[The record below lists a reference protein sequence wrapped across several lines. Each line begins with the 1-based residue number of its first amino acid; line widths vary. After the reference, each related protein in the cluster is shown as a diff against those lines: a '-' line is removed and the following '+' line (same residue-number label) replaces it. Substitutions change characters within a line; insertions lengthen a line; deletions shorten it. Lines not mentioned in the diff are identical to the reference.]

1 MPWFS
6 CICLQ
11 VDDSEND
18 HKLPLCTQCADKLL
32 DINEFRTMYLES
44 HDKLKKNL
52 KECLKYSPNDQKQP
66 LNNNNSTHEM
76 DADGK
81 NSSMPPMQA
90 VKGAK
95 IKISADDAYANI
107 IIDETQLMHQS
118 NNKENN
124 IVDIAMNMAGGTQMV
139 GTSQATTTNST
150 IHTVANGPTKKAK
163 ATRQSKSR
171 KKGNQTQ
178 QQMVQMAQQNH
189 NDANKQMIYEN
200 DPNLLDMNNGNG
212 TDASEL
218 QYIILQSDT
227 KIFSCS
233 NCEQQFISEDFLKQH
248 MQKAHPI
255 ITELVQTPALSPMSL
270 NQQVI
275 VRNPQFFYFILLCM
289 YWFETD
295 TVIEHRI

>member
-1 MPWFS
+1 
-6 CICLQ
+6 
-11 VDDSEND
+11 
-18 HKLPLCTQCADKLL
+18 
-32 DINEFRTMYLES
+32 MYLES

-66 LNNNNSTHEM
+66 LNNNNSTHEA

-81 NSSMPPMQA
+81 NAGCPTMTS

-95 IKISADDAYANI
+95 IKISADDAYNNI
-107 IIDETQLMHQS
+107 IIDESQLLQHQS

-124 IVDIAMNMAGGTQMV
+124 IVDIAMNMAGGGQQLV
-139 GTSQATTTNST
+139 GTSTQTQQNSVV
-150 IHTVANGPTKKAK
+150 HAVANGPTKKMK
-163 ATRQSKSR
+163 TTRPSKSR
-171 KKGNQTQ
+171 KK
-178 QQMVQMAQQNH
+178 QQMVQMTNHQDQKHHQQQQQQQILYES
-189 NDANKQMIYEN
+189 DA
-200 DPNLLDMNNGNG
+200 NLLDMNNGNG
-212 TDASEL
+212 TGDASEL

-248 MQKAHPI
+248 IQKAHPV

-275 VRNPQFFYFILLCM
+275 VSIIPNTHKIVLSRLFS
-289 YWFETD
+289 EK
-295 TVIEHRI
+295 